1 MHTDFVYLD
10 EAVPGL
16 LWDAKYATSDNFTGA
31 PVDGYFTNRVVGTRA
46 LAEALNKA
54 MALARAQGCTLLV
67 WDAYRPARAVRRFL
81 QWAGEPEDFRTKDAH
96 YPNLQK
102 TDIVP
107 LGYVATE
114 SSHSRGSAVDLTL
127 ADARTHNPIGMG
139 GGFDLM
145 DEASH
150 HSARQPEE
158 VRENRARLKAIMMQ
172 CGFAPYENEW
182 WHYRLKNEPY
192 PDTYFDFPI
201 E

>member
-158 VRENRARLKAIMMQ
+158 VRENRARLKAIMVQ

>member
-81 QWAGEPEDFRTKDAH
+81 QWAGEPEDSRTKDAH

-127 ADARTHNPIGMG
+127 ADARTHNPVGMG

-158 VRENRARLKAIMMQ
+158 VRENRARLKAIMVQ

>member
-31 PVDGYFTNRVVGTRA
+31 PVDGYFANRVVGTRA

-54 MALARAQGCTLLV
+54 MALARTQGCTLLV

-81 QWAGEPEDFRTKDAH
+81 QWASEPEDFRTKDAH

-150 HSARQPEE
+150 HSARQPEV
-158 VRENRARLKAIMMQ
+158 VRENRARLKAIMVQ

>member
-16 LWDAKYATSDNFTGA
+16 LWDAKYAASDNFTGA

-158 VRENRARLKAIMMQ
+158 VRENRARLKAIMVQ

>member
-158 VRENRARLKAIMMQ
+158 VRENRTRLKAIMAQ

>member
-81 QWAGEPEDFRTKDAH
+81 QWAGEPEDFRTRDAH

-158 VRENRARLKAIMMQ
+158 VRENRARLKAIMVQ

>member
-158 VRENRARLKAIMMQ
+158 VRENRARLKTIMVQ

>member
-31 PVDGYFTNRVVGTRA
+31 PVDGYFANRVVGTRA

-81 QWAGEPEDFRTKDAH
+81 QWAGEPENFRTKDAH

-158 VRENRARLKAIMMQ
+158 VRENRARLKAIMVP

>member
-16 LWDAKYATSDNFTGA
+16 LWDAKYAASDNFTGA
-31 PVDGYFTNRVVGTRA
+31 PVDGYFANRVVGTRELAKA
-46 LAEALNKA
+46 LQKALE
-54 MALARAQGCTLLV
+54 LAKAQGYTLLV

-81 QWAGEPEDFRTKDAH
+81 RWAGEPEDFRTKAAH
-96 YPNLQK
+96 YPNIQK

-139 GGFDLM
+139 GIFDLM
-145 DEASH
+145 DEVSH
-150 HSARQPEE
+150 HSAKQPEE
-158 VRENRARLKAIMMQ
+158 IRENRARLKGIMTQ

>member
-31 PVDGYFTNRVVGTRA
+31 PVDGYFANRVVGTRA

-81 QWAGEPEDFRTKDAH
+81 QWAGEPENFRTKDAH

>member
-81 QWAGEPEDFRTKDAH
+81 QWAGEPEDFRTRDAH

-127 ADARTHNPIGMG
+127 ADARTHNPVGMG

-158 VRENRARLKAIMMQ
+158 VRENRARLKAIMVQ

>member
-16 LWDAKYATSDNFTGA
+16 LWDAKYASSDNFTGA
-31 PVDGYFTNRVVGTRA
+31 PVDGYFVNRTVGTRA
-46 LAEALNKA
+46 LAAALSEAQRLSE
-54 MALARAQGCTLLV
+54 AQGYTLLV

-81 QWAGEPEDFRTKDAH
+81 EWAGAPEDFRTKDAH
-96 YPNLQK
+96 YPNIRK
-102 TDIVP
+102 NDIVP
-107 LGYVATE
+107 LGYVAAQ

-127 ADARTHNPIGMG
+127 VDARTHAPIDMG
-139 GGFDLM
+139 GIFDLM

-150 HSARQPEE
+150 HSAPQPKEI
-158 VRENRARLKAIMMQ
+158 RENRARLKDIMLR
-172 CGFAPYENEW
+172 CGLEPYENEW
-182 WHYRLKNEPY
+182 WHYRLKDEPY

>member
-16 LWDAKYATSDNFTGA
+16 LWDAKYASGDNFTGA
-31 PVDGYFTNRVVGTRA
+31 PVDGYFAGRTVGTRA
-46 LAEALNKA
+46 LAAALSRVQK
-54 MALARAQGCTLLV
+54 LAEAQGYTLLV

-81 QWAGEPEDFRTKDAH
+81 EWAGEPEDFRTKAAH
-96 YPNLQK
+96 YPNIQK

-107 LGYVATE
+107 LGYVAAQ

-127 ADARTHNPIGMG
+127 ADAHTHRLIDMG
-139 GGFDLM
+139 GIFDLM

-150 HSARQPEE
+150 HSAPQPEPIYK
-158 VRENRARLKAIMMQ
+158 NRAQLKRLMTQ
-172 CGFAPYENEW
+172 CGFEPYENEW
-182 WHYRLKNEPY
+182 WHYRLRDEPY